1 MSRSPSTFDRAA
13 AVTRSLLG
21 WGVVAG
27 PLYVVVGLVLALTR
41 PGFDLTRHALSL
53 LTLGEHGWMQRTN
66 LIVSALMVLAAAY
79 GILRTIRSGRGLA
92 MGILTGADG
101 ICLILSAIFL
111 PDPALGF
118 PPGRTGATASTG
130 GILHLVFGAIG
141 FICLAVAALAYARW
155 TSGRA
160 EARQAQLGLWC
171 GGVVLVGFAGGA
183 ALAQLP
189 IGVALLWLA
198 VLAGW
203 LRLACACAYIYAVVP
218 HPVIA
223 QRNGPREVS

>member
-92 MGILTGADG
+92 IGILTGAYG

-111 PDPALGF
+111 PDPASGF
-118 PPGRTGATASTG
+118 PPGQTGATASTG
-130 GILHLVFGAIG
+130 GILHLLFGAIG
-141 FICLAVAALAYARW
+141 FICLAVAAFAYARW

-160 EARQAQLGLWC
+160 EAGQARLGLWC
-171 GGVVLVGFAGGA
+171 GVVVLVGFAGGA

-203 LRLACACAYIYAVVP
+203 LWLALASAHLYTVVP
-218 HPVIA
+218 HPVIS
-223 QRNGPREVS
+223 QRQGTQEVS